1 MFYKI
6 IKNNKV
12 IDVLTQ
18 LIYLK
23 YQPKHNVM
31 VVCDED
37 EAQAILSSNKNYIW
51 HIPELY
57 EIPIDGYDTVD
68 LVEIDKYEYDDLK
81 RLGLMTR
88 EEIIDEY
95 TLSLITG
102 GVL

>member
-1 MFYKI
+1 MFYKV

-23 YQPKHNVM
+23 YQPKHNIM

>member
-1 MFYKI
+1 
-6 IKNNKV
+6 
-12 IDVLTQ
+12 
-18 LIYLK
+18 
-23 YQPKHNVM
+23 M